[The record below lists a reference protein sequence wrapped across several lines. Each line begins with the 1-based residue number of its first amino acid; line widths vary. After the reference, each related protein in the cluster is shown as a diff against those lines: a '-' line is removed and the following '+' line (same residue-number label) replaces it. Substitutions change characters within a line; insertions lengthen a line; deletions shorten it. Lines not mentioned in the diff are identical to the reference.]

1 MRISIAQCSAKSG
14 DPASNAKQ
22 AWDFISQA
30 QGDIVLFPEL
40 YDIGYNLEEV
50 DTVEP
55 SACEAFR
62 QSFRKF
68 SERSGKTLVSGCLK
82 KDGSSGRVLNQAVVF
97 QSGEEITTYSKVHLC
112 QTHPVDEENVFQAG
126 TELGIFKA
134 GKWVF
139 GLTICYDLRF
149 PEIFTAYRMNGVDAH
164 LLISA
169 WPLERA
175 SHWLSLLKARAI
187 ETQSYVVACGL
198 TGNLKGWPFC
208 GRSVVF
214 DPWGNIVKETDA
226 FGSTVLEAELSKEAL
241 DRYRSMH
248 PIDRHKKFDLYNT
261 WRETDK

>member
-1 MRISIAQCSAKSG
+1 MRISIAQCSAETG
-14 DPASNAKQ
+14 DPVSNANQ

-30 QGDIVLFPEL
+30 KGDVVVFPEL
-40 YDIGYNLEEV
+40 YDVGYDLEKV
-50 DTVEP
+50 NTVEQ
-55 SACEAFR
+55 SACDAFR
-62 QSFRKF
+62 QSFREF
-68 SERSGKTLVSGCLK
+68 SDRSGKTLVSGCLRR
-82 KDGSSGRVLNQAVVF
+82 DSSTGRVLNQAVVF
-97 QSGEEITTYSKVHLC
+97 QSGEETTAYSKVHLC
-112 QTHPVDEENVFQAG
+112 QTHPVDEEKVFQAG
-126 TELGIFKA
+126 NELGMFQLGGWK
-134 GKWVF
+134 F

-214 DPWGNIVKETDA
+214 DPWGNIVNEADA
-226 FGSTVLEAELSKEAL
+226 FGSMILESELSKDTLE
-241 DRYRSMH
+241 RYRSMH
-248 PIDRHKKFDLYNT
+248 PIGRHKKFELYNS
-261 WRETDK
+261 WRENVL